1 MSKTINPLKLVS
13 PKPYDEGFTLK
24 QAIALRHSSREFSP
38 QPLSL
43 RHLSELM
50 WAMYG
55 VNRPKDNPHPG
66 RTVPSAMAFYPLSI
80 YVMTE
85 AAVYLYEPIEHKL
98 LPVAEG
104 DHRSTDGTQSFVA
117 QAPVDIAIFAN
128 AAMMHGSDC
137 ELNNTIRDNII
148 RMASLDAG
156 AVAQNAYLYCA
167 ANSINIVE
175 RMAVDVHKLTRL
187 LNVSDES
194 QFIVALSI
202 GYPPE
207 ES

>member
-1 MSKTINPLKLVS
+1 MSNNVNPIKLVS

-43 RHLSELM
+43 RHLSELL

-80 YVMTE
+80 YVLTE
-85 AAVYLYEPIEHKL
+85 EAVYLYEPMEHKL
-98 LPVAEG
+98 LPVVEG
-104 DHRSTDGTQSFVA
+104 DHRSTDGTQDFVA

-128 AAMMHGSDC
+128 ASMMHDDSC

-167 ANSINIVE
+167 ANAINIVE
-175 RMAVDVHKLTRL
+175 RMAVDVHRLTRL
-187 LNVSDES
+187 LNLSADR
-194 QFIVALSI
+194 QFIVALSA

-207 ES
+207 Q